1 MLNRQKWVHFSPG
14 RETLPAIGAG
24 IAVIGVSWLMQHTG
38 ETGGGLIARILL
50 RNLVMLLLLG
60 FCWPLY
66 YVLVKAKESLA
77 ALGITRRKLKIS
89 LLLNIVLGAALL
101 TMFIKQSG
109 QSPVLDAKGMYAL
122 SYILVAGIFEMV
134 FIYGYLRHYF
144 EKAFGIIPAIA
155 LTAVFYSLHH
165 AGFQPE
171 FGKLIGVGLMYV
183 VVFYFTRNIFVI
195 FPFYW
200 GVGAVWDVLALS
212 PAGAVL
218 RTQLSLWLAL
228 AVLLGMIVYCLWLAA
243 KLKQFKVR

>member
-1 MLNRQKWVHFSPG
+1 MRWQKWLRFSPG
-14 RETLPAIGAG
+14 KETALAVRVGV
-24 IAVIGVSWLMQHTG
+24 AVIIVSVLMQFTG
-38 ETGGGLIARILL
+38 ETGGGLIARIVL

-66 YVLVKAKESLA
+66 YVLVKSREGLA
-77 ALGITRRKLKIS
+77 ALGVTRRKLKIS
-89 LLLNIVLGAALL
+89 LLVNVVLGAALL
-101 TMFIKQSG
+101 ALFVSESG
-109 QSPVLDAKGMYAL
+109 QTPVLDLNGFYAI
-122 SYILVAGIFEMV
+122 SYILAAGIFEMV

-144 EKAFGIIPAIA
+144 EKAFGIIPAIV

-183 VVFYFTRNIFVI
+183 TVFYFTRNIFII

-212 PAGAVL
+212 PAGEVL
-218 RTQLSLWLAL
+218 RTPLSLWLAL
-228 AVLLGMIVYCLWLAA
+228 AVLFGMLIYSIWLFMR
-243 KLKQFKVR
+243 LKGVGR